1 MDMNVVLG
9 EPVISIVFKSLKS
22 PSFYIILKKTGYVT
36 YTLYLRLYKNMLMK
50 KDREE
55 IYH

>member
-22 PSFYIILKKTGYVT
+22 PSFYIILKKTGYNYM
-36 YTLYLRLYKNMLMK
+36 YTVFAT
-50 KDREE
+50 
-55 IYH
+55 I